1 MYNLCIR
8 SQSSTKPHVDN
19 TTRALTVV
27 VGEGLLHGLSSP
39 RLQYILNP
47 LMCCDTATRRSPLS
61 GRAGLSDPSGYSW
74 RSRDIHNLT
83 PPYCSEQLTRPPT
96 LPQTTPT
103 PHKLALALTCLS
115 FIFLSYYFF
124 MYSAFIFKHFFS
136 DSHLFLSL
144 FTVKHFLVGYHNI
157 S

>member
-61 GRAGLSDPSGYSW
+61 GPRAGLSDPSGYSW
-74 RSRDIHNLT
+74 RSRDIHNMT
-83 PPYCSEQLTRPPT
+83 PPYCSEQLRAAHAAPHPPPNNTHPSQTGPGTHLSVLYIFVILCFHVFSIYFQT
-96 LPQTTPT
+96 L
-103 PHKLALALTCLS
+103 
-115 FIFLSYYFF
+115 FF
-124 MYSAFIFKHFFS
+124 
-136 DSHLFLSL
+136 
-144 FTVKHFLVGYHNI
+144 
-157 S
+157 